1 VYIINV
7 HQYRR
12 RETQDVGFVL
22 EVENDGRVTQ
32 YSYPKAVTGVV
43 PALKFEVRQGKITDL
58 RVQDAA
64 ITGQGIS
71 KQIWNVTTE
80 QFVQVRTVLN
90 SPNHWDGN
98 AVGNKHLFFILDGCR
113 TDEPVRGI
121 YNEFLRSDL
130 EEHRKVFEVLGN
142 KTKCDIAGTDQLSG
156 LGFSSTKR
164 ESVQFRVTT
173 STSTQI
179 YEVQF

>member
-1 VYIINV
+1 
-7 HQYRR
+7 
-12 RETQDVGFVL
+12 
-22 EVENDGRVTQ
+22 
-32 YSYPKAVTGVV
+32 
-43 PALKFEVRQGKITDL
+43 
-58 RVQDAA
+58 VQDAA